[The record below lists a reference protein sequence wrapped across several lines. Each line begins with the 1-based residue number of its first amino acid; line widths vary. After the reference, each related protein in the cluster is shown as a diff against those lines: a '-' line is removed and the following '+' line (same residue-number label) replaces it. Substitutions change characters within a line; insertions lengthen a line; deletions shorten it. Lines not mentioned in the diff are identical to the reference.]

1 MLYFIVIYVALV
13 IVAFTCFLIS
23 NRRKKEERK
32 YYEASEKII
41 NEDLL
46 KYSLRNPYTRS
57 SRDVLPSSRRM
68 MLGVKISNGKNK
80 KSMVFDPEKIVYI
93 GRSDYNHIVIY
104 NMRVSERHCCIFSK
118 DNRVWLSDLSMKK
131 GVIIKR
137 NGKKGRIANGKTAL
151 LRDGDIVYIDNV
163 KLKIKIFVF
172 DINHK

>member
-13 IVAFTCFLIS
+13 VTGFICFLIS
-23 NRRKKEERK
+23 NKRKNEERK

-46 KYSLRNPYTRS
+46 KYSLRNPYIWGS
-57 SRDVLPSSRRM
+57 NSKLPSSRRL

-93 GRSDYNHIVIY
+93 GHSDYNHIVIY

-137 NGKKGRIANGKTAL
+137 NGKKSIISGGKTAL
-151 LRDGDIVYIDNV
+151 LRDGDVVYIDNV